1 VGSRLRRVCSSAKGP
16 MSSAA
21 IDVIDAALEQLLRG
35 VAEET
40 SRRRAAEDRMDAME
54 RDCAEAMQQACALAE
69 HRIAADRQEA
79 EHRGR
84 MLERTWTLGLVEML
98 LEGLDGGAGVA
109 VLQSLRRMLEQG
121 PIEATPSAAAL

>member
-1 VGSRLRRVCSSAKGP
+1 MNPTAVN
-16 MSSAA
+16 
-21 IDVIDAALEQLLRG
+21 VIDAALEQLLRG

-40 SRRRAAEDRMDAME
+40 SRRRAAEERMDAME

-79 EHRGR
+79 EQRGR
-84 MLERTWTLGLVEML
+84 MLERTWTLGLVELL

-109 VLQSLRRMLEQG
+109 VLESLRRMLEQG
-121 PIEATPSAAAL
+121 PIEATSSEPPL

>member
-1 VGSRLRRVCSSAKGP
+1 

-21 IDVIDAALEQLLRG
+21 VDAIDAALEQLLRG

-40 SRRRAAEDRMDAME
+40 SRRRAAEERMEAME

-79 EHRGR
+79 EQRGR

-98 LEGLDGGAGVA
+98 LEGGAGVA
-109 VLQSLRRMLEQG
+109 VLESLRRMLEQG
-121 PIEATPSAAAL
+121 PIEVTPSEPPL